1 MRIAILYTGEFRTCK
16 KTMHYTKTNILL
28 NDDVHIFAI
37 IQSQY
42 ENIDHDSNFI
52 KSHMGL
58 HIKHLMFFNKTNQ
71 LWNSI
76 QDELLHNM
84 SIHNN
89 THTYLK
95 NSGSMIEY
103 YQAYLAYQ
111 QVLHYE
117 QVNSIKYDYI
127 VRLRTDV
134 IYTQPLTFDFL
145 NLTTSDIIDNFK
157 LIQKCTQESSLL
169 SVSHINMFF
178 NNILCDHNKENRLKT
193 NYSNCDIHYN
203 SEYINNAIRYILND
217 NVNDYVAFK
226 KIREIIHEGKYIITL
241 RKNVF
246 FVIKRDLYSRI
257 VNLGITYGKYI
268 GNNNNYWWNAE
279 SQLQEVCKV
288 NEISIFDSTTLLED
302 KSLYEFQENNYFNND
317 NNIAD
322 NLHCLFFICRN

>member
-1 MRIAILYTGEFRTCK
+1 MRIAILYTGEFRTCE
-16 KTMHYTKTNILL
+16 KTIHYTKQNILL

-42 ENIDHDSNFI
+42 ENIQHDSNFI

-58 HIKHLMFFNKTNQ
+58 HIKHLTNFNKTDK
-71 LWNSI
+71 LWSSI
-76 QDELLHNM
+76 QDELLSNM
-84 SIHNN
+84 PIHQCTYN
-89 THTYLK
+89 YLK

-117 QVNSIKYDYI
+117 QVNNIKYDYI
-127 VRLRTDV
+127 IRLRTDV
-134 IYTQPLTFDFL
+134 IYTQPLTFNFL
-145 NLTTSDIIDNFK
+145 SLTTGDIINYFK
-157 LIQKCTQESSLL
+157 IIQKHTQGPQLL
-169 SVSHINMFF
+169 SVNHIKLFF
-178 NNILCDHNKENRLKT
+178 NNLLSENNKHTRFEA

-203 SEYINNAIRYILND
+203 SGYINNAISYILND
-217 NVNDYVAFK
+217 HINDYVAFE
-226 KIREIIHEGKYIITL
+226 KIREIIHKGKYIITL

-246 FVIKRDLYSRI
+246 FVIKRNFFSQI
-257 VNLGITYGKYI
+257 VSLGVTYGKYI
-268 GNNNNYWWNAE
+268 GNNNDYWWNAE
-279 SQLQEVCKV
+279 SQLQEICKI

-302 KSLYEFQENNYFNND
+302 KSLYDFQDNNYFNND